1 MENKKS
7 ASKSNIEY
15 GVTYGLA
22 MILSFILIYV
32 LEVNPIENPMIGRIS
47 SLSSYFIFPIIF
59 IYLGI
64 TSYKKNNF
72 GFASISECLKTGVT
86 IVFIAA
92 LLFAIFNVVFNLIF
106 PEFIDEIL
114 MQTKQV
120 MLKQNPDLTSEQ
132 IEMALS
138 ITKKFSSP
146 VFSVPVTLLM
156 FSFLGLIYS
165 LIIGLIIRKDKPQFD

>member
-7 ASKSNIEY
+7 TSKSNIEY

-22 MILSFILIYV
+22 MIISFILIYV
-32 LEVNPIENPMIGRIS
+32 FEVSPIQNPMVGRIS
-47 SLSSYFIFPIIF
+47 SLASYFFFPILF
-59 IYLGI
+59 IYFGI

-72 GFASISECLKTGVT
+72 GFASISECLKTGVS

-92 LLFAIFNVVFNLIF
+92 ALFAIFNVIFNLIF
-106 PEFIDEIL
+106 PEFIDDIL
-114 MQTKQV
+114 VQTRQI
-120 MLKQNPDLTSEQ
+120 MLKQNPELTSEQ
-132 IEMALS
+132 VETALS

-146 VFSVPVTLLM
+146 IFSVPVTLLM

-165 LIIGLIIRKDKPQFD
+165 LIIGLILKKDKPQFT